1 MTEAEL
7 FTDAQLF
14 NGPLMEATR
23 LFRDLG
29 LNPLTIIAIIK
40 AVVELFKLIKNLFA

>member
-1 MTEAEL
+1 MTEAQLLAE
-7 FTDAQLF
+7 AQLF
-14 NGPLMEATR
+14 DGPLVEATR
-23 LFRDLG
+23 VFRDLG